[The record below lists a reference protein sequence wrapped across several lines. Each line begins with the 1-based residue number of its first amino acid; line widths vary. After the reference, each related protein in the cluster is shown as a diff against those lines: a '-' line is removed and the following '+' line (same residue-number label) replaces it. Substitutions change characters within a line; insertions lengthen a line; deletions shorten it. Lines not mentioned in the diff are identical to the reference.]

1 MRSRLFGLL
10 SCISLLGSVATA
22 QVPTLTPGGIVN
34 AAGLGHTTTIAP
46 GSLISI
52 FGTNL
57 ASALSVA
64 DSVTLSTSLGD
75 VDSVMINGVAAP
87 LKFVSTGQINAQ
99 APWEL
104 VPGQASVVVTRAGN
118 ASPAAMAQVSL
129 FSPALFGFN
138 LGTAQAIAI
147 NADGTITASPGA
159 ITGITSHPA
168 MAGDTVTFY
177 ASGLGPLDNPPPSDG
192 VGSLDLLRQTTT
204 PLIVM
209 FGGVQAQVAFSGLSP
224 QFVGVY
230 QVNVVVPS
238 GVTGSGAVPVALNIG
253 GVSSADTLT
262 IALQ

>member
-1 MRSRLFGLL
+1 MRSRILVLVG
-10 SCISLLGSVATA
+10 CISLVCCIASA
-22 QVPTLTPGGIVN
+22 QVPTLSQGGIVN

-52 FGTNL
+52 FGSNL
-57 ASALSVA
+57 ASALTLA
-64 DSVTLSTSLGD
+64 DSVTLSTTLGD
-75 VDSVMINGVAAP
+75 VNSVTINGVAAP
-87 LKFVSTGQINAQ
+87 LQFVSGGQINAQ

-104 VPGQASVVVTRAGN
+104 TPGQANVVVTRAGM
-118 ASPAAMAQVSL
+118 ASQPTAAQVSM

-147 NADGTITASPGA
+147 NVDGTITASPGA

-168 MAGDTVTFY
+168 IAGDTVSFY

-192 VGSLDLLRQTTT
+192 AGSLDQLRQTTT
-204 PLIVM
+204 PLTVM
-209 FGGVQAQVAFSGLSP
+209 VGGVPAQVAFSGLSP

-238 GVTGSGAVPVALNIG
+238 GVTGGGAVPVQLMIG
-253 GVSSADTLT
+253 GVTSADTLT

>member
-1 MRSRLFGLL
+1 MRSKLVLLFG
-10 SCISLLGSVATA
+10 CISVMGSVATA
-22 QVPTLTPGGIVN
+22 QVPVLGQGGIVN
-34 AAGLGHTTTIAP
+34 AAGLGHTTTIAA

-57 ASALSVA
+57 ASALTVA
-64 DSVTLSTSLGD
+64 DSVTLSTTLGD
-75 VDSVMINGVAAP
+75 VNSVMINGVAAP
-87 LKFVSTGQINAQ
+87 LQFVSGGQINAQ

-104 VPGQASVVVTRAGN
+104 VPGQANVVVTRAGV
-118 ASPAAMAQVSL
+118 ASQAAAAQVSM

-147 NADGTITASPGA
+147 NVDGTIAASPGA

-192 VGSLDLLRQTTT
+192 VGSLDQLRQTTT
-204 PLIVM
+204 PLTIMV
-209 FGGVQAQVAFSGLSP
+209 GGVPAQVAFSGLSP

-230 QVNVVVPS
+230 QVNMVVPS
-238 GVTGSGAVPVALNIG
+238 GVTGGASVPVQLMIG
-253 GVSSADTLT
+253 GVSSADMLT